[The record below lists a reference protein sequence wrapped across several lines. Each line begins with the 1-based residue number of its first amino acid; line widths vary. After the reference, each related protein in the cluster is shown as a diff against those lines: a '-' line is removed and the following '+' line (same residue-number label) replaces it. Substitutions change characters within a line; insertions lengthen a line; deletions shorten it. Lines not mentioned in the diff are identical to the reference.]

1 MPDPPNHRDVS
12 VGYSDYTISSPTAC
26 PSTGEGNIRMH
37 AERGVSLIE
46 FDGATVTI
54 QYSMPLKAR
63 AIQRFAL
70 RPGGSNVR

>member
-1 MPDPPNHRDVS
+1 
-12 VGYSDYTISSPTAC
+12 
-26 PSTGEGNIRMH
+26 MH